1 MASLGVPKQGLHRRW
16 WAAATLLIGVGLLVH
31 LACKECSYYTAPLS
45 AQALDPRHA
54 DLRSSGRIGLPLG
67 LLAALLMLVNLA
79 YLVRRRL
86 VAATWLGGLRGWM
99 DLHVVSGLLAG
110 GCVLVHAA
118 GHLRSASATV
128 ASIALAIVLFTGLIG
143 RYVLAQLP
151 RTREGRELSLDEA
164 HARFA
169 DLRAQLTE
177 FGLPPLEAPPTGAQ
191 EGVSRWRALRG
202 VLFGD
207 AAARASHERYRAL
220 LRDRT
225 LDEGVR
231 RRIEPLLTAILREAQ
246 RLGRLRDLSALMASW
261 RFLHRWLAL
270 VMVGTALCHIA
281 LAVRWGS
288 LDWHALDPRS
298 FLP

>member
-1 MASLGVPKQGLHRRW
+1 MIQQNDPANRLRTAW
-16 WAAATLLIGVGLLVH
+16 WAPLALLAGIGFLVQLL
-31 LACKECSYYTAPLS
+31 CTECSYYTAPLT
-45 AQALDPRHA
+45 AQALDPRHPR
-54 DLRSSGRIGLPLG
+54 LRSSGDVGLALG
-67 LLAALLMLVNLA
+67 VAAVALMGINLA

-86 VAATWLGGLRGWM
+86 VASTRLGGLRGWM

-128 ASIALAIVLFTGLIG
+128 ASVALGVVLATGIIG

-164 HARFA
+164 HSRFTQ
-169 DLRAQLTE
+169 LRTQLTGL
-177 FGLPPLEAPPTGAQ
+177 GLPPLELLPAETQGSP
-191 EGVSRWRALRG
+191 SRLRALFG

-207 AAARASHERYRAL
+207 ANARAAHARYREL
-220 LRDRT
+220 LRERSPDPA
-225 LDEGVR
+225 VR
-231 RRIEPLLTAILREAQ
+231 RRIEPLLATILREAQ
-246 RLGRLRDLSALMASW
+246 RLARLRDLSALMASW

-270 VMVGTALCHIA
+270 VMVGTAICHIA

-288 LDWHALDPRS
+288 LDFSRWWR
-298 FLP
+298 

>member
-1 MASLGVPKQGLHRRW
+1 MASLGDPKQGLHTPW
-16 WAAATLLIGVGLLVH
+16 WAALTLIGGVGLLVH
-31 LACKECSYYTAPLS
+31 HVCKECSYYMAPLG

-54 DLRSSGRIGLPLG
+54 ALRSSGRVGLALG
-67 LLAALLMLVNLA
+67 VVAAALMVLNLA
-79 YLVRRRL
+79 YLVRRRW
-86 VAATWLGGLRGWM
+86 VGASWLGSLRGWM

-110 GCVLVHAA
+110 GCVLLHAA

-128 ASIALAIVLFTGLIG
+128 ASVALAIVLFTGVIG

-164 HARFA
+164 NARFA
-169 DLRAQLTE
+169 ELRAQLSE
-177 FGLPPLEAPPTGAQ
+177 FGLPPLELPPSESLRAI
-191 EGVSRWRALRG
+191 SRGRALLG

-207 AAARASHERYRAL
+207 PVARAAHERYRAL

-225 LDEGVR
+225 PEAAIR
-231 RRIEPLLTAILREAQ
+231 RRIEPLLDSILREAQ
-246 RLGRLRDLSALMASW
+246 RLARLRDLSALMASW

-270 VMVGTALCHIA
+270 VMVGTAICHIA

-288 LDWHALDPRS
+288 LDWHALDPRN